1 MLFSSSVLCC
11 IRSFYKGKRIDTIL
25 IFHDKILSLPIPLL
39 GQNILKNLFYGKKE
53 RIYQSVCGSWFQDSG
68 RTDKVRTDII
78 LADRDTGKQ
87 MSNVF
92 REIFIEMPLFK
103 KTESECETPLDYWL
117 YNLKHMEQLET
128 LSFKGQKELFNR
140 LEQLAKIAN
149 MNKKERE
156 EYEECLKVYRDNY
169 SIALYQKQQAEARY
183 QEGREEGIEIGEERG
198 LKKGR
203 EEGIL
208 ATARLMKQNG
218 ISFEQ
223 IKLCTGLTE
232 EEISNL

>member
-1 MLFSSSVLCC
+1 M
-11 IRSFYKGKRIDTIL
+11 

-39 GQNILKNLFYGKKE
+39 GQNFLKNLFYGKKE
-53 RIYQSVCGSWFQDSG
+53 RIYQSVCGSWFQDSV

-169 SIALYQKQQAEARY
+169 SMALYQKQQAEARY
-183 QEGREEGIEIGEERG
+183 QEGIT
-198 LKKGR
+198 
-203 EEGIL
+203 EGIL
-208 ATARLMKQNG
+208 TTARLMKQNG

>member
-1 MLFSSSVLCC
+1 MYPVYGIF
-11 IRSFYKGKRIDTIL
+11 IL
-25 IFHDKILSLPIPLL
+25 NF
-39 GQNILKNLFYGKKE
+39 
-53 RIYQSVCGSWFQDSG
+53 RSG

-117 YNLKHMEQLET
+117 YNLKYMEQLET

-169 SIALYQKQQAEARY
+169 SMALYQKQQAEARY
-183 QEGREEGIEIGEERG
+183 QEGIT
-198 LKKGR
+198 
-203 EEGIL
+203 EGIL
-208 ATARLMKQNG
+208 TTARLMKQNG

-223 IKLCTGLTE
+223 IKLCTGLTD

>member
-1 MLFSSSVLCC
+1 MLGVTPHIYS
-11 IRSFYKGKRIDTIL
+11 INL

-183 QEGREEGIEIGEERG
+183 QEGIT
-198 LKKGR
+198 
-203 EEGIL
+203 EGIL
-208 ATARLMKQNG
+208 TTARLMKQNG

>member
-1 MLFSSSVLCC
+1 VADQGEPGSLWEYQMYPVYGIFILNF
-11 IRSFYKGKRIDTIL
+11 RSD
-25 IFHDKILSLPIPLL
+25 
-39 GQNILKNLFYGKKE
+39 
-53 RIYQSVCGSWFQDSG
+53 

-183 QEGREEGIEIGEERG
+183 QEGLQAGEERG
-198 LKKGR
+198 LKKG
-203 EEGIL
+203 IL
-208 ATARLMKQNG
+208 VTARLMKQNG
-218 ISFEQ
+218 IPFEQ
-223 IKLCTGLTE
+223 IKLCTGLTD
-232 EEISNL
+232 EEIKNL

>member
-1 MLFSSSVLCC
+1 MYPVYGIF
-11 IRSFYKGKRIDTIL
+11 IL
-25 IFHDKILSLPIPLL
+25 NF
-39 GQNILKNLFYGKKE
+39 
-53 RIYQSVCGSWFQDSG
+53 RSG

-103 KTESECETPLDYWL
+103 KTESECEAPLDYWL

-223 IKLCTGLTE
+223 IKLCTGLTD
-232 EEISNL
+232 EEIKNL

>member
-1 MLFSSSVLCC
+1 MVC
-11 IRSFYKGKRIDTIL
+11 KDTICSDCL
-25 IFHDKILSLPIPLL
+25 KEFRALS
-39 GQNILKNLFYGKKE
+39 GNNF
-53 RIYQSVCGSWFQDSG
+53 CF
-68 RTDKVRTDII
+68 
-78 LADRDTGKQ
+78 
-87 MSNVF
+87 F
-92 REIFIEMPLFK
+92 REIFIEMPLCK

-223 IKLCTGLTE
+223 IKLCTGLTD
-232 EEISNL
+232 EEIKNL

>member
-1 MLFSSSVLCC
+1 MKSL
-11 IRSFYKGKRIDTIL
+11 SFVWATGIFINL

-39 GQNILKNLFYGKKE
+39 GQNFLKNLFYGKKE
-53 RIYQSVCGSWFQDSG
+53 HIYQSVCGSWFQDSV

-183 QEGREEGIEIGEERG
+183 QEGIT
-198 LKKGR
+198 
-203 EEGIL
+203 EGIL
-208 ATARLMKQNG
+208 TTARLMKQNG

-223 IKLCTGLTE
+223 IKLCTGLTD